1 MKSRKKHNIKPDV
14 YLKEFWRDNKRF
26 ADLFNTVLFHG
37 KQQLDPNRL
46 QEMDSDLSSVLSLN
60 GYLETL
66 SRTRDVIK
74 KTDGVNTYVIFG
86 LESQLEVHYAMP
98 LRNMLYDGLTYLKQV
113 MLLQKQNRGEKKKK
127 STAEFLSGLK
137 RDDRIHP
144 VITIVLY
151 YGEKEWDGPISL
163 KDMMIPMEPEVE
175 ALFVDY
181 KMHVV
186 QVTKSDEYTFSTSE
200 LQTFFDVSRK
210 IFRGEFES
218 LVKTYEETIE
228 QELAIAIGLVT
239 GYDDLVAYSL
249 EREEGIAMCNAVKA
263 FEQKNLDLGRKEGKK
278 EGRKV
283 GRKEGIDLGIR
294 LAKKVFE
301 LSNTGISM
309 EEIAK
314 ECKITVEEVRAI
326 LL

>member
-1 MKSRKKHNIKPDV
+1 MSKKKHNIKPDV

-37 KQQLDPNRL
+37 KQQIDPDRL

-249 EREEGIAMCNAVKA
+249 ERKEGIAMCNAVKA
-263 FEQKNLDLGRKEGKK
+263 FEQKNFDLGRKH
-278 EGRKV
+278 GRQQ
-283 GRKEGIDLGIR
+283 GLDLGIR
-294 LAKKVFE
+294 LAKQVFT
-301 LSNTGISM
+301 LSNQGMTM

-314 ECKITVEEVRAI
+314 ECDITLEEVKGI
-326 LL
+326 LM

>member
-1 MKSRKKHNIKPDV
+1 MSKKKHNLKPDV

-163 KDMMIPMEPEVE
+163 KDMMI
-175 ALFVDY
+175 
-181 KMHVV
+181 
-186 QVTKSDEYTFSTSE
+186 
-200 LQTFFDVSRK
+200 
-210 IFRGEFES
+210 
-218 LVKTYEETIE
+218 
-228 QELAIAIGLVT
+228 
-239 GYDDLVAYSL
+239 
-249 EREEGIAMCNAVKA
+249 
-263 FEQKNLDLGRKEGKK
+263 
-278 EGRKV
+278 
-283 GRKEGIDLGIR
+283 
-294 LAKKVFE
+294 
-301 LSNTGISM
+301 
-309 EEIAK
+309 
-314 ECKITVEEVRAI
+314 
-326 LL
+326 

>member
-1 MKSRKKHNIKPDV
+1 MSKKKHNLKPDV

-37 KQQLDPNRL
+37 KQQLDPNKL

-151 YGEKEWDGPISL
+151 YGEEEWDGPMSI

-249 EREEGIAMCNAVKA
+249 ERKDGIAMCNAVKA
-263 FEQKNLDLGRKEGKK
+263 FEQKNFDLGREQGL
-278 EGRKV
+278 
-283 GRKEGIDLGIR
+283 DLGIR
-294 LAKKVFE
+294 LAKRVFE
-301 LSNTGISM
+301 LSNQGMTM

-314 ECKITVEEVRAI
+314 ESDITLEEVKEI